1 MVVEAKDVGSAR
13 EFVGAYEAALG
24 TQQWDVIRP
33 LVHPDCTVT
42 FSDGTYRGIAQ
53 VGAAFRKT
61 FALIQDEVYEMREVN
76 WVLETE
82 TTAVMTFRFYWS
94 GVINGKKASGSGR
107 GTSVLVNGPGGW
119 QLICEHL
126 GPEAVGG

>member
-1 MVVEAKDVGSAR
+1 MKTRKVDSAR

-24 TQQWDVIRP
+24 TQRWESIAP
-33 LVHPDCTVT
+33 LVHTNCTVT
-42 FSDGTYRGIAQ
+42 FSEGTYRGIEE

-61 FALIQDEVYEMREVN
+61 FGLILDETYEMREVN
-76 WVLETE
+76 WVLESE
-82 TTAVMTFRFYWS
+82 TTAVLTFKFHWS
-94 GVINGKKASGSGR
+94 GIIHGKEASGSGR
-107 GTSVLVNGPGGW
+107 GTSVLVKGSEGW